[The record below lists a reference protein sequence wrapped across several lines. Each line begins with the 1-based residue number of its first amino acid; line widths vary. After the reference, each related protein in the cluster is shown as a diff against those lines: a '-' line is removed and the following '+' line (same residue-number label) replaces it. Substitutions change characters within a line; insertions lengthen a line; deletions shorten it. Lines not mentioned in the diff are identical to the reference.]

1 MTWSKINE
9 ILKVGLSPSKKL
21 LCLLQS
27 PLKVMTNAFYF
38 IVNKA

>member
-21 LCLLQS
+21 LCLLQT
-27 PLKVMTNAFYF
+27 PLEMMTNVFYF
-38 IVNKA
+38 IVYKP

>member
-21 LCLLQS
+21 LCLLQT
-27 PLKVMTNAFYF
+27 PLKMMTNVFYF
-38 IVNKA
+38 IVYKP